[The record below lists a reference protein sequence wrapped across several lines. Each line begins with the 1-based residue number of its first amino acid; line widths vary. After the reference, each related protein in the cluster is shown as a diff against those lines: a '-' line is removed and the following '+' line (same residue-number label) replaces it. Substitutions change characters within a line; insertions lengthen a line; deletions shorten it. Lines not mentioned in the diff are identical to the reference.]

1 MHVSIRRFQ
10 QCIRRTAVILLQLF
24 LQRGYASASAKTGQC
39 ELEVLFMHS
48 HSEKYAAM
56 WGLQYVKQQLHHDGK
71 MADHQISPEK
81 VWLKY

>member
-1 MHVSIRRFQ
+1 MSLQRDASV
-10 QCIRRTAVILLQLF
+10 RRTA
-24 LQRGYASASAKTGQC
+24 A

-48 HSEKYAAM
+48 HSDEKYTAM
-56 WGLQYVKQQLHHDGK
+56 WGLQYVKQQPHHDGK